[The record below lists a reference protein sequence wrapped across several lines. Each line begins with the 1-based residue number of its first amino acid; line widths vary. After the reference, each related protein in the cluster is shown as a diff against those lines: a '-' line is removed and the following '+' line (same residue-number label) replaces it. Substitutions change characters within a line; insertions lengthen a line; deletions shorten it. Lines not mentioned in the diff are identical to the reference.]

1 MSQRDEIA
9 SIELEQTP
17 RWVAEHL
24 MRLCDRVDQLE
35 SDLAAALRGTAERTQ
50 MLRTLADQ
58 IAAIEAH
65 LMRDAE
71 SQAAAEDNAT
81 GMEITP

>member
-24 MRLCDRVDQLE
+24 MRLCDRVDRLE
-35 SDLAAALRGTAERTQ
+35 WDLAAALRGTAERTQ
-50 MLRTLADQ
+50 MLRTLADT

-81 GMEITP
+81 GTEITP